1 MLNTSTPDC
10 GVKFSTCH
18 VNKQRLINF
27 LPVYSQSLCKVHTM
41 SFKDFKVPYPV
52 DERYSKRVAYFSME
66 FAIHQ
71 PLKIYSG
78 GLGFLSGS
86 HLRSAY
92 ELKQNLI
99 GVGIL
104 WKYGYYDQARNQDQ
118 TLQVTWMEKQYS
130 FLEDTGIKYQ
140 ITVHE
145 HPVWVKVY
153 YLNPKTFNSAPLF
166 LLTTDIPENDY
177 VSQTICHRLYDANVA
192 TKVAQFILLGV
203 GGAKLLDEL
212 GFKPEVYHL
221 NEAHGLSAAFYLYKK
236 YNNNIE
242 EVRKRLVFTTHTPE
256 EAGNEKHDIHLCHKM
271 SYFCGLTV
279 DEVKKLTG
287 NPDEMFNHSLAALRF
302 ARLAN
307 GVSKLHG
314 KVSRALWSKYDHIC
328 DIISITNAQNW
339 TYWADELLYEAV
351 DNDDDTRF
359 DTRKAFLKKR
369 AFEIV
374 ADQTGRLFDTRIFTL
389 VWARRF
395 AGYKRAGL
403 ITTDDEKFEELIN
416 NKKYPIQII
425 WAGKPY
431 PVDYPAITEFNSLVH
446 LSRKYKNV
454 SVLIGYEL
462 MLSRRLKQGADCW
475 LNNPRVPREASG
487 TSGMTAAMNGTVN
500 FSTDDGW
507 IPEFIKNGENGFV
520 VPKTDYLNMTVHEQ
534 DAYDLNCIY
543 EILNKQILP
552 MYYDD
557 HKRWREVVKNGM
569 RDVRFQFDS
578 NRMAHE
584 YYELLYKAPQK

>member
-1 MLNTSTPDC
+1 
-10 GVKFSTCH
+10 
-18 VNKQRLINF
+18 
-27 LPVYSQSLCKVHTM
+27 M
-41 SFKDFKVPYPV
+41 SFRQFKLPYPF
-52 DERYSKRVAYFSME
+52 DDRYSKKVAYFSME
-66 FAIHQ
+66 FATHQ

-92 ELKQNLI
+92 ELRQNMI
-99 GVGIL
+99 GIGIL

-130 FLEDTGIKYQ
+130 FLKDTGIKFQ

-145 HPVWVKVY
+145 HPVWVKAW
-153 YLNPKTFNSAPLF
+153 YLDPEIFKTAPLF
-166 LLTTDIPENDY
+166 LLSTDLPENDY
-177 VSQTICHRLYDANVA
+177 VSQTITHRLYDANVA

-203 GGAKLLDEL
+203 GGAKLTDEL
-212 GFKPEVYHL
+212 GFAPDVYHL

-236 YNNNIE
+236 YENDLK
-242 EVRKRLVFTTHTPE
+242 EVKKRLVFTTHTPE

-287 NPDEMFNHSLAALRF
+287 NDDDMFNHSLVALRF

-307 GVSKLHG
+307 GVSQLHG
-314 KVSRALWSKYDHIC
+314 VVSREMWKKYSDIC
-328 DIISITNAQNW
+328 PIISITNSQNW
-339 TYWADELLYEAV
+339 RYWADKQLYKFMEEG
-351 DNDDDTRF
+351 NDWAFDD
-359 DTRKAFLKKR
+359 RKKHLKKR

-374 ADQTGRLFDTRIFTL
+374 ADQTGKIFDQNVFTI
-389 VWARRF
+389 VWSRRF

-403 ITTDDEKFEELIN
+403 IATEEEQFEKLLN
-416 NKKYPIQII
+416 DKKYPVQII

-431 PVDYPAITEFNSLVH
+431 PVDYPAISEFNHLVH
-446 LSRKYKNV
+446 LSKKYNNV
-454 SVLIGYEL
+454 AVLVGYEL
-462 MLSRRLKQGADCW
+462 GLSKRLKQAGDVW

-487 TSGMTAAMNGTVN
+487 TSGMTAAMNGSVN

-507 IPEFIKNGENGFV
+507 IPEFINHGHNGFV
-520 VPKTDYLNMTVHEQ
+520 IPKADYANMTVQEQ
-534 DAYDLNCIY
+534 DEYDLEKLY
-543 EILNKQILP
+543 EILEKEILP
-552 MYYDD
+552 LYYESYDT
-557 HKRWREVVKNGM
+557 WRMVIKNGM

-584 YYELLYKAPQK
+584 YYELLYK

>member
-1 MLNTSTPDC
+1 
-10 GVKFSTCH
+10 
-18 VNKQRLINF
+18 
-27 LPVYSQSLCKVHTM
+27 M
-41 SFKDFKVPYPV
+41 SFREFKVPYPF
-52 DERYSKRVAYFSME
+52 DERYSKKVAYFSME
-66 FAIHQ
+66 FATHQ

-92 ELKQNLI
+92 ELRQNMI

-130 FLEDTGIKYQ
+130 FLKDTGIKFQ

-145 HPVWVKVY
+145 HPVWVKAW
-153 YLNPKTFNSAPLF
+153 YLDPEIFKTAPLF
-166 LLTTDIPENDY
+166 LLSTDLPENDY
-177 VSQTICHRLYDANVA
+177 VSQTITHRLYDANVA

-203 GGAKLLDEL
+203 GGAKLVDEL
-212 GFKPEVYHL
+212 GFNPDVYHL

-236 YNNNIE
+236 YANDLK
-242 EVRKRLVFTTHTPE
+242 EVKKRLVFTTHTPE
-256 EAGNEKHDIHLCHKM
+256 EAGNEKHDIYLCHKM

-287 NPDEMFNHSLAALRF
+287 NNEDMFNHSLVALRF

-307 GVSKLHG
+307 GVSQLHG
-314 KVSRALWSKYDHIC
+314 VVSREMWKKYSDIC
-328 DIISITNAQNW
+328 PIISITNSQNW
-339 TYWADELLYEAV
+339 RYWADKQLYKFMEEG
-351 DNDDDTRF
+351 NDWAFDD
-359 DTRKAFLKKR
+359 RKKHLKRR

-374 ADQTGRLFDTRIFTL
+374 ADQTGKIFDSNVFTI

-403 ITTDDEKFEELIN
+403 IATEEEQFEKLLN
-416 NKKYPIQII
+416 DKKYPVQII

-431 PVDYPAITEFNSLVH
+431 PVDYPAISEFNHLVH
-446 LSRKYKNV
+446 LSKKYNNV
-454 SVLIGYEL
+454 AVLVGYEL
-462 MLSRRLKQGADCW
+462 GLSKRLKQAGDVW

-487 TSGMTAAMNGTVN
+487 TSGMTAAMNGSVN

-507 IPEFIKNGENGFV
+507 IPEFINHGHNGFV
-520 VPKTDYLNMTVHEQ
+520 IPKADYANMTVQQQ
-534 DAYDLNCIY
+534 DEYDLEKLY
-543 EILNKQILP
+543 EILEKEILP
-552 MYYDD
+552 LYYENYDT
-557 HKRWREVVKNGM
+557 WRMVIKNGM

-584 YYELLYKAPQK
+584 YYELLYK